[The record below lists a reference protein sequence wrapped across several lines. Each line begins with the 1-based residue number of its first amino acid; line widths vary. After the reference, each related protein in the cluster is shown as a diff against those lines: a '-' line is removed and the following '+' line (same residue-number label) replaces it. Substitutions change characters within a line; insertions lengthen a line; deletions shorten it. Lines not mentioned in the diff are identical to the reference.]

1 MAKVCCDRL
10 LFAHSANFIVLTF
23 VIVSREIFLVRLFCT
38 PLPAPSRAIIPSA
51 PLKLIHTATPDTT
64 KLSCL
69 CCVSFGGMNNFNVSV
84 GLAAMRNKIQG
95 KTNDEMRAC
104 N

>member
-1 MAKVCCDRL
+1 MTD
-10 LFAHSANFIVLTF
+10 SA
-23 VIVSREIFLVRLFCT
+23 SRQTGLQWNLKTIHAV
-38 PLPAPSRAIIPSA
+38 PWV
-51 PLKLIHTATPDTT
+51 LKLIHTATPDMT

-69 CCVSFGGMNNFNVSV
+69 CRVSFGGMNNFNVSV

>member
-1 MAKVCCDRL
+1 MTD
-10 LFAHSANFIVLTF
+10 SA
-23 VIVSREIFLVRLFCT
+23 SRQTGLQWNPETIHAV
-38 PLPAPSRAIIPSA
+38 PWV
-51 PLKLIHTATPDTT
+51 LKLIHTATPDTT

-69 CCVSFGGMNNFNVSV
+69 CRVSFGGMNNFNVSV